1 MCRLFHDTLVP
12 LEQLKASGIPI
23 RDPGGFV
30 ELFHS
35 SAAFPAMCPDR
46 DRKLGC
52 AHHGDE
58 RIVMGQTRSV
68 NATSRMHLLNAIKY
82 LRTFAPEIMDE
93 DSAVIISKRIEEL
106 GWEIATLDVKMARIR
121 GENIQ
126 TIQNRHDECVQ
137 ELFAIAQDLEK
148 KLQHALEGGV
158 GYVTLQEAEAEY
170 DNPYDI

>member
-1 MCRLFHDTLVP
+1 
-12 LEQLKASGIPI
+12 
-23 RDPGGFV
+23 
-30 ELFHS
+30 
-35 SAAFPAMCPDR
+35 
-46 DRKLGC
+46 
-52 AHHGDE
+52 
-58 RIVMGQTRSV
+58 MGQTRSV